1 MNWPDYI
8 VLAERLVGE
17 GREASQR
24 SGVSRAYYGALNVS
38 RGWLETN
45 VAPIDRH
52 RVHPQV
58 WGFFEAAGQASTRTG
73 REWELVADL
82 GKKLRA
88 LRNRA
93 DYQGNFPDLAHH
105 ATEAVHAAKQIL
117 ALLQELELGD

>member
-1 MNWPDYI
+1 VNWPDYV

-17 GREASQR
+17 RDEASKR
-24 SGVSRAYYGALNVS
+24 SAVSRAYYGALNVCRS
-38 RGWLETN
+38 WLETN

-52 RVHPQV
+52 RMHGQV
-58 WGFFEAAGQASTRTG
+58 WGFFETAGYASTRTS

-82 GKKLRA
+82 GKRLRV

-93 DYQGNFPDLAHH
+93 DYAGNFPNLDHH

-117 ALLQELELGD
+117 PELELAD